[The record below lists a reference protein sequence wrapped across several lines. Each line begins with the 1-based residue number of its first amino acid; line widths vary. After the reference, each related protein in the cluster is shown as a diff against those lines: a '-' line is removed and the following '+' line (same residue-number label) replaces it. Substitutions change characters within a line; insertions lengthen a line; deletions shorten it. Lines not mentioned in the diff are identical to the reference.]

1 MDNKFKLLTLFT
13 AFLFCIVTCRQNAF
27 EEKSKQE
34 TAFVKGNY
42 KIIFF
47 LPGDDFASAV
57 ELEKLQT
64 LKEMILKQGAGKPVG
79 TGSGMGNMVLIVN
92 INSEEAMST
101 IKGIIDDNYPFAKYK
116 IEPEQPF

>member
-1 MDNKFKLLTLFT
+1 MDNKFKPLIIFT
-13 AFLFCIVTCRQNAF
+13 ALLFCIFTCKQNVF
-27 EEKSKQE
+27 EEKSKEE

-42 KIIFF
+42 KIIFS

-57 ELEKLQT
+57 ELEQLQT
-64 LKEMILKQGAGKPVG
+64 LKEIILKQGVGKPVG

-101 IKGIIDDNYPFAKYK
+101 LKGIINDNYMFTKYK
-116 IEPEQPF
+116 IELEKPF

>member
-1 MDNKFKLLTLFT
+1 MDNKLKLLILFT
-13 AFLFCIVTCRQNAF
+13 ALLFFIVTCRQNAF
-27 EEKSKQE
+27 EEKPKEE

-42 KIIFF
+42 RIIFS

-57 ELEKLQT
+57 ELEQLQT
-64 LKEMILKQGAGKPVG
+64 LKREILKHGAGKPVG

-101 IKGIIDDNYPFAKYK
+101 IIGIIDDNYPLAKYK

>member
-1 MDNKFKLLTLFT
+1 MDNKLKLLILF
-13 AFLFCIVTCRQNAF
+13 AMLLFFIVTCGQNTF
-27 EEKSKQE
+27 EEKFKEE

-42 KIIFF
+42 RIIFS

-57 ELEKLQT
+57 ELEQLQT
-64 LKEMILKQGAGKPVG
+64 LKGKILKQGAGKAVG

-101 IKGIIDDNYPFAKYK
+101 IIGIIEDNYPLAKYK